1 MTLVNAVVLCR
12 VASRGPS
19 ALFQASLQGM
29 GISDSLEEKGVSWSP
44 KAGVS
49 SCL

>member
-1 MTLVNAVVLCR
+1 MTLVKRWSCVLWLR
-12 VASRGPS
+12 EDPQ
-19 ALFQASLQGM
+19 LFQASLQGM